1 MTRRKQARR
10 YGRRVGDSVACTEA
24 DGPPCDHGPE
34 CEVRCLWPLDGETD
48 DEFVARL
55 KLVFGGKET
64 PA

>member
-1 MTRRKQARR
+1 VARQKQARR
-10 YGRRVGDSVACTEA
+10 YGRKVGGSVAFTEA

-34 CEVRCLWPLDGETD
+34 CEVRSLWHLDGETD

-55 KLVFGGKET
+55 KFSFGGLET